1 MANIN
6 FKPWLGT
13 TASTGQQAYYSSLIN
28 AQPAGFQP
36 KTLIKAQD
44 FNAALRMATLVCAG
58 IADAFGFDTLTID
71 AAEDTIANA
80 IKNYKF
86 PNLTAK
92 NITADT
98 ITVPQNAKLVT
109 AGQVDFNHTG
119 LIDFN
124 TLGGNGAQAATTI
137 KDPGLYLITMAG
149 PFDGMRGGS
158 AMVLLNVTQN
168 DFFKVQITSSCA
180 ALYMGSDQGNRP
192 CYITAETNNT
202 HTFDTKYYY
211 ISKTG
216 LETAF
221 IPKFVNISKLAFE
234 LPSGLHFGSVDGTY
248 IWKSELEPLGKN
260 LPDNPGNFTGL
271 TFTSA
276 GVDFQGIRWNNDY
289 QTLDYLT
296 SDDDYSL
303 TVYSKG
309 EGGDGEGWTNAQ
321 YQTIVISPG
330 TEISADWQDFFFA
343 NTIRT

>member
-13 TASTGQQAYYSSLIN
+13 TVSTGQQAYYSSLIN

-98 ITVPQNAKLVT
+98 ITVPQNAKLVA
-109 AGQVDFNHTG
+109 AGQVEFNHTG

-124 TLGGNGAQAATTI
+124 TLGGNGAQAATVI

-149 PFDGMRGGS
+149 PFDGTRGGS
-158 AMVLLNVTQN
+158 VMVLLNVTQN
-168 DFFKVQITSSCA
+168 DFFKAQITSSCA
-180 ALYMGSDQGNRP
+180 ALYMGSEQGNRP

-216 LETAF
+216 SETAF
-221 IPKFVNISKLAFE
+221 IPKFVNINKLAFE
-234 LPSGLHFGSVDGTY
+234 LPSGLHVGYVDGTY
-248 IWKSELEPLGKN
+248 VWKSELEIAGKN
-260 LPDNPGNFTGL
+260 LPDDSGDLTSL

-276 GVDFQGIRWNNDY
+276 GVNFRGIRWDEDNQDLIY
-289 QTLDYLT
+289 ST
-296 SDDDYSL
+296 SEDERL
-303 TVYSKG
+303 IVYSKG
-309 EGGDGEGWTNAQ
+309 EDGSGQGWINAQ
-321 YQTIVISPG
+321 YQTIVISTG
-330 TEISADWQDFFFA
+330 TEIWTDWQDFFFA
-343 NTIRT
+343 NTIRI